1 MTKKAFLIPLLLIVT
16 LLCYA
21 DDVVLPQLEIRF
33 DAKIKKNMPYAN
45 GSMKLTDTDGSV
57 VELNAKFK
65 TRGATA
71 QQYLKKPSLNMK
83 LSSADY
89 ELELDSTLLGLRSCS
104 SWILDAMAID
114 RICMRN
120 RVAFDIWN
128 EFSRL
133 PYETQFDG
141 RNGTIG
147 RFVELYINDTYYG
160 IYCLT
165 DRINRKLLDLKKPKD
180 TGDGNFQIRGVLYKS
195 GTNLI
200 SDQNS
205 FGYNDD
211 YTACTVSWH
220 NAWELSYPEDYLTQD
235 VWHPLVDAILNGK
248 NMEYVNNYFYLE
260 NLADYQILV
269 TALSIGD
276 NMGNK
281 NHYLSVRNISKDI
294 DSYGP
299 DQDNPRRFVLTPW
312 DLDTSL
318 GGNYNGSYYG
328 GNYSNWKVQ
337 DVNKNPFYP
346 ISVVQGDPEYKAI
359 LKRRWEE
366 GREGAFSVES
376 VKQKLETYCNL
387 FVKSGAWQRMWERFS
402 NVSSG
407 SQLVQDLETEIQL
420 IEQWYEDRFKEM
432 DTYFGIASAVESV
445 YQDHDVNA
453 PIYNING
460 QYTGPTP
467 TIRVVIQ
474 GNKKYYY
481 PER

>member
-1 MTKKAFLIPLLLIVT
+1 MIKKALFIPLLAVLS
-16 LLCYA
+16 LFCHA
-21 DDVVLPQLEIRF
+21 NDVALPQLKISFE
-33 DAKIKKNMPYAN
+33 AKIKKNMPYAN
-45 GSMKLTDTDGSV
+45 GTMKLTDTDGSV
-57 VELNAKFK
+57 IELEAKFK

-83 LSSADY
+83 LTSADY
-89 ELELDSTLLGLRSCS
+89 NEELDSTLLGLRSCS

-120 RVAFDIWN
+120 RVSFDIWN

-180 TGDGNFQIRGVLYKS
+180 TGDGNLQIRGVLYKS

-205 FGYNDD
+205 FGYNND

-220 NAWELSYPEDYLTQD
+220 NAWELSYPEDSLTQD
-235 VWHPLVDAILNGK
+235 VWQPLVDAILNGK
-248 NMEYVNNYFYLE
+248 DMEYVNKYFYLE

-281 NHYLSVRNISKDI
+281 NHYLSVRNINKDI
-294 DSYGP
+294 ESYGP

-328 GNYSNWKVQ
+328 GNYSNWRVK

-346 ISVVQGDPEYKAI
+346 ISVVQGNPEYKAI

-366 GREGAFSVES
+366 GRTGAFSVES
-376 VKQKLETYCNL
+376 VKQKLETYCDL
-387 FVKSGAWQRMWERFS
+387 FVKSGAWQRMYERFK

-407 SQLVQDLETEIQL
+407 SLLVQDLEAEIKL
-420 IEQWYEDRFKEM
+420 IEQWYENRFNEM
-432 DTYFGIASAVESV
+432 DDYFGIDSAVLNV
-445 YQDHDVNA
+445 NQDHDVNA
-453 PIYNING
+453 PTYNING
-460 QYTGPTP
+460 QYTGPIP
-467 TIRVVIQ
+467 NGVVIQ

-481 PER
+481 PNR